1 MNKLQEKIVEWGE
14 ALLAPF
20 VLFLY
25 RAQIGAL
32 AREVHSIA
40 AEQSMH
46 VRIWWHYSLPG
57 RVRPLLVPVFLTVA
71 LSWLAGSLVYWYM
84 HLPDAGIITYMCWTA
99 WSALLALGTLYEYWN
114 LGRVTPISRADL
126 EQLETDTANMS
137 DADARALRE
146 RRFGPMRVL
155 GVRAFGLVILGYLL
169 VAIGLALMGSFSNLE
184 GNPWPV
190 TAQFILFAIL
200 ASFVSLFMAML
211 TAVALGTAARVVG
224 SIVVGLFK
232 GGWDSILTMLPNV
245 EGEEAKELLPKDLDK
260 QLAQTWKLFK
270 DFLVSAPGV
279 LLLGVF
285 ALGIVWHHPLIVAFL
300 LLAFIGLMS
309 TTTFSIAMGN
319 DEAPARK
326 RAGKI
331 VAWAFTAGFL
341 YRCAEMWYFG
351 LPGGTWY
358 WNYDSV
364 DAPLARLWNGVVP
377 WWNGLTQM
385 SWWQAG
391 LVIMVTGIGIFYLLK
406 LPDGKWMQRVKYS
419 LVGACSV
426 LIAVVVIGFIANRA
440 SVDTAIDP
448 VAVASE
454 DAAAPV
460 TAETERAPDS
470 IDRLMGTG
478 EAETPTPTTT
488 TVATGALPTL
498 PVTTSLPPIPG
509 VPPQHVEAVRSTE
522 RASGDRCE
530 AIRSAS
536 GLTDLFREAQLRR
549 LGC

>member
-1 MNKLQEKIVEWGE
+1 MNKLQEKITEWSE
-14 ALLAPF
+14 ALFAPF
-20 VLFLY
+20 ILFLF
-25 RAQIGAL
+25 RRQAQAL
-32 AREVHSIA
+32 ARDA
-40 AEQSMH
+40 ASFLAD
-46 VRIWWHYSLPG
+46 RADLARLWWYYTLPS
-57 RVRPLLVPVFLTVA
+57 RVKPLLIPVFLTVA
-71 LSWLAGSLVYWYM
+71 LSWFAGSLVFWNM
-84 HLPDAGIITYMCWTA
+84 HVPEAGTITYWCWTA
-99 WSALLALGTLYEYWN
+99 WSLFLAVGILYEYWN
-114 LGRVTPISRADL
+114 LNRAKLMSRADL
-126 EQLETDTANMS
+126 EQLEADRANMN

-155 GVRAFGLVILGYLL
+155 GVRAFGLVILGYFL
-169 VAIGLALMGSFSNLE
+169 VGVGLALMGSFSNLE

-200 ASFVSLFMAML
+200 ASFASLFMVML
-211 TAVALGTAARVVG
+211 TSVVLGTAVRVVG
-224 SIVVGLFK
+224 SIVVALFK
-232 GGWDSILTMLPNV
+232 GGWDSVLTMLPNV

-260 QLAQTWKLFK
+260 QIEQTWKLFK
-270 DFLVSAPGV
+270 DFLLSAPGV

-285 ALGIVWHHPLIVAFL
+285 ALGIVWHHPLIVSFL

-309 TTTFSIAMGN
+309 TTTFSISMGN
-319 DEAPARK
+319 DETPARK

-364 DAPLARLWNGVVP
+364 DAPLARLWNGIVP

-391 LVIMVTGIGIFYLLK
+391 LVATVTGIGIFYLLK
-406 LPDGKWMQRVKYS
+406 LPDGKWMKRVKYA
-419 LVGACSV
+419 LVSACGV
-426 LIAVVVIGFIANRA
+426 LIAVVAVGFIANRA

-448 VAVASE
+448 IAVVTEEGASASE
-454 DAAAPV
+454 SVTDDAH
-460 TAETERAPDS
+460 TPDT

-478 EAETPTPTTT
+478 TTT
-488 TVATGALPTL
+488 SATATGLPIL
-498 PVTTSLPPIPG
+498 PVTGSLPPIPG
-509 VPPQHVEAVRSTE
+509 VPPQPVEAVRSSE
-522 RASGDRCE
+522 RPARDRCE
-530 AIRSAS
+530 SIRTAT

-549 LGC
+549 FGC